1 MVGCEDPLRDKI
13 SDLVKLH
20 LNTSPNHALRDRD
33 RVVARDL
40 GLSTYPNTVCERDV
54 VIELS
59 GGSVLLTVRIAV
71 SSPAELQQL
80 QYVVAQ
86 RDVASLTAQ
95 LRSEPVAVLLGF
107 SCSDV
112 LSDGRMLAC
121 RGPQSLLRLLDYGS
135 IFLGFDS
142 SQVN

>member
-1 MVGCEDPLRDKI
+1 VVGCEDPLRDKI

-59 GGSVLLTVRIAV
+59 AAELDALSVTLMRRNKTPQGALRSLNERAV
-71 SSPAELQQL
+71 SGEITL
-80 QYVVAQ
+80 
-86 RDVASLTAQ
+86 
-95 LRSEPVAVLLGF
+95 
-107 SCSDV
+107 
-112 LSDGRMLAC
+112 
-121 RGPQSLLRLLDYGS
+121 
-135 IFLGFDS
+135 
-142 SQVN
+142 